1 MGKINL
7 SKISNYIIDLNNIIK
22 SKNNKE
28 LQYFIQNSN
37 EVSEAFEENLSDIK
51 IKLKQRGLKSNKDMI
66 INYICS
72 NYLSHN
78 IRYVIEEDI
87 KLYENIHSLEKINS
101 FRNNINR
108 TKTSLYISM
117 CLQNIIEQCKII
129 QAIWDRETID
139 EVPDIDELILDT
151 GSFITWMSDKMKLM
165 RFYNN
170 GSAKTWRYRFIQQ
183 LGLELENQMKQ
194 IDYLI
199 QEK

>member
-1 MGKINL
+1 MEIDKFNL
-7 SKISNYIIDLNNIIK
+7 NKISNYIIDLNNIIK
-22 SKNNKE
+22 SKNSKE
-28 LQYFIQNSN
+28 LQYFIQKSN

-51 IKLKQRGLKSNKDMI
+51 INLKQRGLKSNKDMI

-87 KLYENIHSLEKINS
+87 KLYENIHSLEEINS

-129 QAIWDRETID
+129 QTIWDRETID
-139 EVPDIDELILDT
+139 EVPDIDTLILDT
-151 GSFITWMSDKMKLM
+151 GKSVSWMANKVGLM

-170 GSAKTWRYRFIQQ
+170 GSSKTWRYRFIQQ
-183 LGLELENQMKQ
+183 VGLQLEKQMK
-194 IDYLI
+194 LI
-199 QEK
+199 NGII

>member
-1 MGKINL
+1 MEIDKFNL
-7 SKISNYIIDLNNIIK
+7 NKISNYIIDLNNIIK
-22 SKNNKE
+22 SKNSKE
-28 LQYFIQNSN
+28 LQYFIQKSN

-51 IKLKQRGLKSNKDMI
+51 MNLKQRGLKSNKDMI

-87 KLYENIHSLEKINS
+87 KLYENIHSLEEINS

-108 TKTSLYISM
+108 EKKSLYISM

-129 QAIWDRETID
+129 QTIWDRETID
-139 EVPDIDELILDT
+139 EVPDIDTLILDT
-151 GSFITWMSDKMKLM
+151 GKSVSWMGNKVSLM

-170 GSAKTWRYRFIQQ
+170 GSSKTWRYRFIQQ
-183 LGLELENQMKQ
+183 VGLQLEKQMK
-194 IDYLI
+194 LI
-199 QEK
+199 NGII

>member
-1 MGKINL
+1 MDIDKFNL
-7 SKISNYIIDLNNIIK
+7 KKISNYIIDLNNIIK
-22 SKNNKE
+22 SKNSKE
-28 LQYFIQNSN
+28 LQYFIQKSN

-51 IKLKQRGLKSNKDMI
+51 MNLKQRGLKSNKDMI

-78 IRYVIEEDI
+78 MRYVIEEDI
-87 KLYENIHSLEKINS
+87 NLYENIHNIEEINS

-108 TKTSLYISM
+108 EKKSLYISM

-139 EVPDIDELILDT
+139 EVPDIDTLILDT
-151 GSFITWMSDKMKLM
+151 GKSVSWMGEKIDLM

-183 LGLELENQMKQ
+183 LGLQLENQIKH
-194 IDYLI
+194 INGI
-199 QEK
+199 I

>member
-1 MGKINL
+1 MDIDKFNL
-7 SKISNYIIDLNNIIK
+7 KKISNYIIDLNNIIK
-22 SKNNKE
+22 SKNSKE
-28 LQYFIQNSN
+28 LQYFIQKSN

-51 IKLKQRGLKSNKDMI
+51 MNLKQRGLKSNKDMI

-78 IRYVIEEDI
+78 MRYVIEEDI
-87 KLYENIHSLEKINS
+87 NLYENIHSIGEINS

-108 TKTSLYISM
+108 ENKSLYISM

-129 QAIWDRETID
+129 QTIWDRETID
-139 EVPDIDELILDT
+139 EVPDIDTLILDT
-151 GSFITWMSDKMKLM
+151 GKSVSWMGNKVSLM

-183 LGLELENQMKQ
+183 VGLQLEKQMK
-194 IDYLI
+194 LI
-199 QEK
+199 NGII

>member
-1 MGKINL
+1 LEIDKFNL
-7 SKISNYIIDLNNIIK
+7 NKISNYIIDLNNIIK
-22 SKNNKE
+22 SKNSKE
-28 LQYFIQNSN
+28 LQYFIQKSN

-51 IKLKQRGLKSNKDMI
+51 INLKQRGLKSNKDMI

-87 KLYENIHSLEKINS
+87 KLYENIHSLEEINS

-129 QAIWDRETID
+129 QTIWDRETID
-139 EVPDIDELILDT
+139 EVPDIDTLILDT
-151 GSFITWMSDKMKLM
+151 GKSVSWMGNKVGLM

-170 GSAKTWRYRFIQQ
+170 GSSKTWRYRFIQQ
-183 LGLELENQMKQ
+183 VGLQLEKQMK
-194 IDYLI
+194 LI
-199 QEK
+199 NGII

>member
-1 MGKINL
+1 MDIDKFNL
-7 SKISNYIIDLNNIIK
+7 KKISNYIIDLNNIIK
-22 SKNNKE
+22 SKNSKE
-28 LQYFIQNSN
+28 LQYFIQKSN

-51 IKLKQRGLKSNKDMI
+51 MNLKQRGLKSNKDMI

-78 IRYVIEEDI
+78 MRYVIEEDI
-87 KLYENIHSLEKINS
+87 NLYENIHNIEEINS

-108 TKTSLYISM
+108 EKKSLYISM

-129 QAIWDRETID
+129 QTIWDRETID
-139 EVPDIDELILDT
+139 EVPDIDTLILDT
-151 GSFITWMSDKMKLM
+151 GKSVSWMGNKLSLM

-183 LGLELENQMKQ
+183 LGLQLEKQMK
-194 IDYLI
+194 LI
-199 QEK
+199 NGII

>member
-1 MGKINL
+1 MEIDKFNL
-7 SKISNYIIDLNNIIK
+7 NKISNYIIDLNNIIK
-22 SKNNKE
+22 SKNSKE
-28 LQYFIQNSN
+28 LQYFIQKSN

-51 IKLKQRGLKSNKDMI
+51 INLKQRGLKSNKDMI

-87 KLYENIHSLEKINS
+87 KLYENIHSLEEINS

-129 QAIWDRETID
+129 QTIWDRETIN
-139 EVPDIDELILDT
+139 EVPDIDKLILDT
-151 GSFITWMSDKMKLM
+151 GKSVSWMGNKVGLM

-170 GSAKTWRYRFIQQ
+170 GSSKTWRYRFIQQ
-183 LGLELENQMKQ
+183 VGLQLEKQMK
-194 IDYLI
+194 LI
-199 QEK
+199 NGII

>member
-1 MGKINL
+1 MEIDKFNL
-7 SKISNYIIDLNNIIK
+7 NKISNYIIDLNNIIK
-22 SKNNKE
+22 SKNSKE
-28 LQYFIQNSN
+28 LQYFIQNSY

-51 IKLKQRGLKSNKDMI
+51 INLKQRGLKSNKDMI

-87 KLYENIHSLEKINS
+87 KLYENIHSLEEINS

-129 QAIWDRETID
+129 QTIWDRETID
-139 EVPDIDELILDT
+139 EVPDIDTLILDT
-151 GSFITWMSDKMKLM
+151 GKSVSWMGNKVGLM

-170 GSAKTWRYRFIQQ
+170 GSSKTWRYRFIQQ
-183 LGLELENQMKQ
+183 VGLQLEKQMK
-194 IDYLI
+194 LI
-199 QEK
+199 NGII

>member
-1 MGKINL
+1 MEKINL
-7 SKISNYIIDLNNIIK
+7 SNISNYIIDLNNIIK
-22 SKNNKE
+22 SKNSKE

-51 IKLKQRGLKSNKDMI
+51 MNLKQRGLKSNKDMI

-87 KLYENIHSLEKINS
+87 KLYENIHSLEEINS

-108 TKTSLYISM
+108 EKTSLYISM

-139 EVPDIDELILDT
+139 EVPDIDTLILDT
-151 GSFITWMSDKMKLM
+151 GKSVSWMGEKIDLM

-183 LGLELENQMKQ
+183 LGLQLENQIKH
-194 IDYLI
+194 INGI
-199 QEK
+199 I

>member
-1 MGKINL
+1 MEIDKFNL
-7 SKISNYIIDLNNIIK
+7 NKISNYIIDLNNIIK
-22 SKNNKE
+22 SKNSKE
-28 LQYFIQNSN
+28 LQYFIQKSN

-51 IKLKQRGLKSNKDMI
+51 INLKQRGLKSNKDMI

-87 KLYENIHSLEKINS
+87 KLYENIHSLEEINS

-129 QAIWDRETID
+129 QTIWDRETID
-139 EVPDIDELILDT
+139 EVPDIDTLILDT
-151 GSFITWMSDKMKLM
+151 GKSVSWMGNKVSLM

-183 LGLELENQMKQ
+183 VGLQLEKQMK
-194 IDYLI
+194 LI
-199 QEK
+199 NGII

>member
-1 MGKINL
+1 MEIDKFNL
-7 SKISNYIIDLNNIIK
+7 NKISNYIIDLNNIIK
-22 SKNNKE
+22 SKNSKE
-28 LQYFIQNSN
+28 LQYFIQKSN

-51 IKLKQRGLKSNKDMI
+51 MNLKQRGLKSNKDMI

-87 KLYENIHSLEKINS
+87 KLYENIHSLEEINS

-129 QAIWDRETID
+129 QTIWDRETID
-139 EVPDIDELILDT
+139 EVPDIDTLILDT
-151 GSFITWMSDKMKLM
+151 GKSVSWMGNKVGLM

-170 GSAKTWRYRFIQQ
+170 GSSKTWRYRFIQQ
-183 LGLELENQMKQ
+183 VGLQLEKQMK
-194 IDYLI
+194 LI
-199 QEK
+199 NGII

>member
-1 MGKINL
+1 MDIDKFNL
-7 SKISNYIIDLNNIIK
+7 KKISNYIIDLNNIIK
-22 SKNNKE
+22 SKNSKE
-28 LQYFIQNSN
+28 LQYFIQKSN

-51 IKLKQRGLKSNKDMI
+51 MNLKQRGLKSNKDMI

-78 IRYVIEEDI
+78 MRYVIEEDI
-87 KLYENIHSLEKINS
+87 NLYENIHNIEEINS

-108 TKTSLYISM
+108 EKKSLYISM

-129 QAIWDRETID
+129 QTIWDRETID
-139 EVPDIDELILDT
+139 EVPDIDTLILDT
-151 GSFITWMSDKMKLM
+151 GKSVSWMGNKVSLM

-183 LGLELENQMKQ
+183 VGLQLEKQMK
-194 IDYLI
+194 LI
-199 QEK
+199 NGII

>member
-1 MGKINL
+1 MEIDKFNL
-7 SKISNYIIDLNNIIK
+7 NKISNYIIDLNNIIK
-22 SKNNKE
+22 SKNSKE
-28 LQYFIQNSN
+28 LQYFIQKSN

-51 IKLKQRGLKSNKDMI
+51 INLKQRGLKSNKDMI

-87 KLYENIHSLEKINS
+87 KLYENIHSLEEINS

-129 QAIWDRETID
+129 QTIWDRETID
-139 EVPDIDELILDT
+139 EVPDIDTLILDT
-151 GSFITWMSDKMKLM
+151 GKSVSWMGNKVGLM

-170 GSAKTWRYRFIQQ
+170 GSSKTWRYRFIQQ
-183 LGLELENQMKQ
+183 VGLQLEKQMK
-194 IDYLI
+194 LI
-199 QEK
+199 NGII